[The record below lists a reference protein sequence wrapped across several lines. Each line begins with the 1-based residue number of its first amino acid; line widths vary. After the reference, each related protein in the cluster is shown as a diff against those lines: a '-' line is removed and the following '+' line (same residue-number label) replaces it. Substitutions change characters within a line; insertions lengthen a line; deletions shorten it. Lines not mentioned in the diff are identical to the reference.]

1 MTERQE
7 LPRKCDS
14 LPRFQEDFSTFSMT
28 VFQEFHGIILLCIRK
43 KANKNTK
50 REICMSYILLQTAE
64 FLHDNVAHLC
74 VLQVFEELQALQP
87 V

>member
-1 MTERQE
+1 
-7 LPRKCDS
+7 
-14 LPRFQEDFSTFSMT
+14 
-28 VFQEFHGIILLCIRK
+28 
-43 KANKNTK
+43 
-50 REICMSYILLQTAE
+50 MSYILLQTAE